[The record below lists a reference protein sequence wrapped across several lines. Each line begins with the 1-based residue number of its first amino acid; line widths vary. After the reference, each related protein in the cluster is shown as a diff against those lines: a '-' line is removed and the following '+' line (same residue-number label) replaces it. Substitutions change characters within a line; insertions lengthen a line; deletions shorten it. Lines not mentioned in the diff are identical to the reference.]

1 MHRVRIREGGVNEGY
16 ESKPRLSLCSWADQF
31 KVLHEKVRASG
42 EKGGIPMTDYG
53 EVLTKV
59 VKKITYWRDEIATA
73 GSEFGSIYSSAM
85 NHALEIIFY
94 EIEQADTE
102 RKVRK
107 E

>member
-1 MHRVRIREGGVNEGY
+1 MKDTKASLDCLFAYGQISLKSYMR
-16 ESKPRLSLCSWADQF
+16 RLGHL
-31 KVLHEKVRASG
+31 G
-42 EKGGIPMTDYG
+42 EKGGIPMTDYE

-59 VKKITYWRDEIATA
+59 VKNITYWRDEIATA